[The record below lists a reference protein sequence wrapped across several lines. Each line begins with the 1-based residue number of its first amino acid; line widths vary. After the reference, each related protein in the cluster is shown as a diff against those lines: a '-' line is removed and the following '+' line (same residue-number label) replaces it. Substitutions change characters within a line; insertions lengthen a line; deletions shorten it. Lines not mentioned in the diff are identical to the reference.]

1 MKQNQLGISGEP
13 SKGIIY
19 EYSNEEISLEYDPNT
34 QFITIWGD
42 GIKYDQM
49 DCSFF
54 LDWDSVLKELYS
66 EYGINLLD

>member
-1 MKQNQLGISGEP
+1 MTLT
-13 SKGIIY
+13 
-19 EYSNEEISLEYDPNT
+19 LR
-34 QFITIWGD
+34 FITFWGD

-66 EYGINLLD
+66 AYVSQVFTCS